1 MDLMLMRER
10 FDHSPHD
17 LFVEMNELEGEEWV
31 ENARWIKYE
40 EDREEGAERWGKA
53 HVSSLSFHSLI
64 NLRLCLESGV
74 LILDLEA
81 QNLTEVVYR
90 VVEEMSCDGV
100 IEEEHKAELMRV
112 LLYRHKYV
120 SSNKGIKI
128 GGLRKNLSQRSLNV
142 SSSFCQIY
150 PPTPTPPLPD
160 VSAID

>member
-1 MDLMLMRER
+1 MRER

-17 LFVEMNELEGEEWV
+17 LFVEMNELQGEEWV

-64 NLRLCLESGV
+64 NLRLCLESGERKAKDKPRDLFYDHCFLFPPGV

-100 IEEEHKAELMRV
+100 IEEEQKSELMRV

-120 SSNKGIKI
+120 SSGNKGIKI

-142 SSSFCQIY
+142 SSF
-150 PPTPTPPLPD
+150 
-160 VSAID
+160 A